1 MPSIEKG
8 GVEKNFFIVSNY
20 LSKKFKN
27 ISVISISRK
36 YKNKFDKSINFISL
50 NSNYWDKCN
59 RRVKF
64 FLSLFL
70 LTKEILK
77 NKNTLV
83 FSFQA
88 NIYTVLVCKL
98 FSVKN
103 IVRCNSSPTGWSK
116 NILKQFF
123 YKYFLN
129 KSNKVMVNSEE
140 FKKELKQRFNV
151 NSICIYNP
159 LNAKEIIKKSKFLSK
174 KIFKN
179 NKLKILNIGRCTEQK
194 DQITFLK
201 SLKKIEN
208 KISFHAVIIGEGP
221 LRKKLENFV
230 RKNNLKNQVTF
241 ENFTNNPYPLIR
253 QSDLFVLSSKYEGL
267 PNVLLEAIL
276 LKKFI
281 ISSSCPTGPK
291 EILLNGKGGFLFKVK
306 NYEQLAKKIIYY
318 KKNKSKCNLMTKLSF
333 NKLNRF
339 DYNKNLRKY
348 FNLVNKYY

>member
-1 MPSIEKG
+1 MLLVVSIYFFLCLGLVIQIFVPTYLSLCLYFGCGAYYLYSILKKSLDEKKYNHFMPSIEKG

-50 NSNYWDKCN
+50 NSNYWDKCS

-179 NKLKILNIGRCTEQK
+179 NKLKILNIGRCTEQR
-194 DQITFLK
+194 I
-201 SLKKIEN
+201 
-208 KISFHAVIIGEGP
+208 
-221 LRKKLENFV
+221 KL
-230 RKNNLKNQVTF
+230 
-241 ENFTNNPYPLIR
+241 
-253 QSDLFVLSSKYEGL
+253 LF
-267 PNVLLEAIL
+267 
-276 LKKFI
+276 
-281 ISSSCPTGPK
+281 
-291 EILLNGKGGFLFKVK
+291 
-306 NYEQLAKKIIYY
+306 
-318 KKNKSKCNLMTKLSF
+318 
-333 NKLNRF
+333 
-339 DYNKNLRKY
+339 
-348 FNLVNKYY
+348 